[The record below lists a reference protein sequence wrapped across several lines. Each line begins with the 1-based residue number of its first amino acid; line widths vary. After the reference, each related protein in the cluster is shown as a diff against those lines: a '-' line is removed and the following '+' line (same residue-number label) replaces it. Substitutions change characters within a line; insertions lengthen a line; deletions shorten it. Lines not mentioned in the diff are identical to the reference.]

1 MKISVIIPSFNSEKY
16 IAETLKSV
24 ADQNC
29 NDIEVILADGGSKDR
44 TVEIA
49 ESFKIVT
56 KIISEPDKGQSDAL
70 NKGFA
75 LATGDIFYWLNSDD
89 LLCDGAL
96 NTVLYLFSRHPEKT
110 VCYGNWKT
118 IDGSGNT
125 IMEHFALKPAI
136 PRFPAENIK
145 AYNQSIFWRASVHRK
160 FPGFDTRLSRLMDD
174 DFILWLLLN
183 EDFGNWKYCDS
194 FLGKF
199 RIHGDQKTSATMDD
213 RHFLEENI
221 LEKKYSF
228 TSSSS
233 ITGKIYRTGYRFRQ
247 LFNCL
252 KKGGFAYTV
261 RYFLNGLKKR
271 GGLF

>member
-1 MKISVIIPSFNSEKY
+1 MKISVVIPSFNSEKY
-16 IAETLKSV
+16 IAETLQSV
-24 ADQNC
+24 ADQKC
-29 NDIEVILADGGSKDR
+29 TDIEVILIDGGSTDR

-49 ESFKIVT
+49 KGFKMVT
-56 KIISEPDKGQSDAL
+56 RIISEPDKGQSDAL

-89 LLCDGAL
+89 PLCDGAV
-96 NTVLYLFSRHPEKT
+96 NTVLYLFSKHPEKT

-125 IMEHFALKPAI
+125 IMEHFAMKPAT
-136 PRFPAENIK
+136 PRFPSENIK
-145 AYNQSIFWRASVHRK
+145 AYNQSMFWKSSVHRK
-160 FPGFDTRLSRLMDD
+160 FPGFDTQLSRLMDD

-183 EDFGNWKYCDS
+183 EDLENWISCDS

-199 RIHGDQKTSATMDD
+199 RIHEDQKTASVMDS
-213 RHFLEENI
+213 RHFIEENI

-228 TSSSS
+228 APSSS
-233 ITGKIYRTGYRFRQ
+233 ITGKRYRLEYRFRQ

-261 RYFLNGLKKR
+261 RYFLDGLKKR
-271 GGLF
+271 GGLL